1 MSRTVRRP
9 RSAGFRAVGALT
21 ALALCAGGAAVT
33 ASAAAG
39 RTAPAATT
47 QPGADPEDGV
57 VDGLVHRFPL
67 DETSGTSLANTGS
80 SGEAATL
87 VNAEKADLTGDGV
100 RFNPESYETALEG
113 AYVELPDDITAG
125 MDELT
130 VDYDV
135 WVDPANVGNHQ
146 IFGFGSKSGSCDVA
160 TGAQGSI
167 WASNTAPRP
176 GSRFRV
182 VVGTRSLM
190 QNGGRLTEGAWKH
203 VTYTQARNA
212 DGATWTGTVY
222 VDGVQYAQ
230 AADLTTPPSV
240 NAAGTSCNYLARSQ
254 NPADYSFRGT
264 LADFR
269 VYDRAVTTD
278 EVADLA
284 EETVVEGARDDAA
297 AIDLGTVDEIV
308 REIVLPEVGSVAGS
322 AITWTS
328 SDPAV
333 VDVYTPPATAPKV
346 PVTGRITRPAQ
357 GQPDATATL
366 TATVRKGAD
375 EVVVREITVTVAAEF
390 DDAEA
395 VVRDAS
401 ELELYATDD
410 VRGNIDLPAEG
421 DSGSTITWES
431 TTDLVSATGEVDRPA
446 YGRADV
452 EATLTATISR
462 GAETQIK
469 EFAVTIRS
477 LPRVE
482 EYERYF
488 LGYFKGENLADGEQ
502 IMFATSNGNT
512 ALDWTGLTGGQPSL
526 ISQLGDQGLRDP
538 HIVRSPDGDT
548 YYMIATD
555 LNWYDQGG
563 YNINDTQYIEVFE
576 SNDLVNWTPQR
587 HVKVAPDDAGNAF
600 APESLWVEEIGAYVV
615 FWAQSLWDDPVNRTG
630 QGNAQMWASTT
641 RDFQTF
647 TEAEV
652 WQDPA
657 PLSRIDTTA
666 IKVGDQYYRFTK
678 NEAGNAGS
686 DLFSEKNEDFLES
699 DIDAWTLI
707 APALGRTTWQAN
719 AGYEGP
725 VVFEANPGD
734 TACPDQ
740 FYLWGDRYTNGGG
753 YQAACSEDI
762 EAVTWDPKT
771 ITMTNAGVPRPRH
784 GTVIPITLR
793 EWNDVRGIPN
803 SDVATTT
810 ELEVSRTVEEG
821 DTATVTAVVEAAD
834 TFETGGQVRFSAG
847 AWSETV
853 YLDADG
859 VATAELPGDL
869 PAGKRTVSAEYLG
882 FGILEASSDSAP
894 VTVEGALGSSVVT
907 EIRCLG
913 SRDAVLTVRVAND
926 EAVRMQ
932 VSITTPFGSKTLP
945 AVAAGGYAL
954 QPFRT
959 GTPAVPVGS
968 TTVELSA
975 VVAGETVT
983 STVQVDHP
991 ETRCGR

>member
-1 MSRTVRRP
+1 M
-9 RSAGFRAVGALT
+9 GALT
-21 ALALCAGGAAVT
+21 ALAVCAGGAAVT

-39 RTAPAATT
+39 RAAPVSST
-47 QPGADPEDGV
+47 QPGAAPEDGV
-57 VDGLVHRFPL
+57 VGGLVHRFPL
-67 DETSGTSLANTGS
+67 DETSGTTLANTGS
-80 SGEAATL
+80 SGEEATL
-87 VNAEKADLTGDGV
+87 VNADKAELTGDGV

-113 AYVELPDDITAG
+113 AYVDLPDDITAG
-125 MDELT
+125 MTEVT

-146 IFGFGSKSGSCDVA
+146 IFGFGSKSGSCDVNA
-160 TGAQGSI
+160 GGQGAL

-182 VVGTRSLM
+182 VVGNRSLM

-212 DGATWTGTVY
+212 GGTTWTGTVF

-230 AADLTTPPSV
+230 ATDLTTPPSV

-269 VYDRAVTTD
+269 VYDRAVSTE
-278 EVADLA
+278 EVLALA

-308 REIVLPEVGSVAGS
+308 RDIVLPEVGSVAGS

-328 SDPAV
+328 SDPSV

-357 GQPDATATL
+357 GEPDATATL
-366 TATVRKGAD
+366 TATVRKGVD
-375 EVVVREITVTVAAEF
+375 EVVVREIVVTVAAEF

-395 VVRDAS
+395 VVRDTS
-401 ELELYATDD
+401 ELELYSTDD
-410 VRGNIDLPAEG
+410 VRGNIDLPAQG

-431 TTDLVSATGEVDRPA
+431 TTDLVSETGEVTRPA

-452 EATLTATISR
+452 EATLTATLTR
-462 GAETQIK
+462 GAESQTK
-469 EFAVTIRS
+469 EFEVTIRS
-477 LPRVE
+477 MPRVE

-526 ISQLGDQGLRDP
+526 ISQQGDQGLRDP

-600 APESLWVEEIGAYVV
+600 APESLWVDEIGAYAV

-630 QGNAQMWASTT
+630 QGNAQMWISTT

-647 TEAEV
+647 TEAKV

-657 PLSRIDTTA
+657 PLSRIDTTG

-699 DIDAWTLI
+699 DIDAWELV
-707 APALGRTTWQAN
+707 APALGRTTWQPD

-784 GTVIPITLR
+784 GTVIPITVR

-810 ELEVSRTVEEG
+810 ELEVPGTAEEG
-821 DTATVTAVVEAAD
+821 EGVTVTAVVEAAD

-847 AWSETV
+847 AWTETV
-853 YLDADG
+853 YLDGDG
-859 VATAELPGDL
+859 VATAQLPDDL
-869 PAGKRTVSAEYLG
+869 PAGERTVTAEFLG
-882 FGILEASSDSAP
+882 FGILEPSSDRADLDVLP
-894 VTVEGALGSSVVT
+894 ALDATVTTQV
-907 EIRCLG
+907 RCLG
-913 SRDAVLTVRVAND
+913 GRGSVFTVRVAND
-926 EAVRMQ
+926 DDVRVDAV
-932 VSITTPFGSKTLP
+932 VTTPFGSVTMP
-945 AVAAGGYAL
+945 AVAAGGYGL
-954 QPFRT
+954 HPFRT
-959 GTPAVPVGS
+959 GATVVPAGS
-968 TTVELSA
+968 STVELTATVS
-975 VVAGETVT
+975 GEAVT
-983 STVQVDHP
+983 STIQVDHP
-991 ETRCGR
+991 ETRCVG

>member
-1 MSRTVRRP
+1 MGTVT
-9 RSAGFRAVGALT
+9 V
-21 ALALCAGGAAVT
+21 LALCAAGAATSAT
-33 ASAAAG
+33 AATGLAAP
-39 RTAPAATT
+39 PAAVNDSV
-47 QPGADPEDGV
+47 ADPGDEV
-57 VDGLVHRFPL
+57 QEGLVHRFLL
-67 DETSGTSLANTGS
+67 DETSGTTLANTGS
-80 SGEAATL
+80 ARTPATL
-87 VNAEKADLTGDGV
+87 VNPDKAELTGDGV
-100 RFNPESYETALEG
+100 RFNPDSYETALEG
-113 AYVELPDDITAG
+113 AYVDLPDNITAG
-125 MDELT
+125 MTNLT

-146 IFGFGSKSGSCDVA
+146 IFGFGSKSGSCDLA

-182 VVGTRSLM
+182 VVGNRSLM
-190 QNGGRLTEGAWKH
+190 QNGGRLLEGAWKH
-203 VTYTQARNA
+203 VTYTQALNA
-212 DGATWTGTVY
+212 DSTTWTGTVY

-240 NAAGTSCNYLARSQ
+240 NVAGTSCNFLARSQ
-254 NPADYSFRGT
+254 NPTDYSFRGT

-278 EVADLA
+278 EVAALA
-284 EETVVEGARDDAA
+284 EATVVEGAAADAA

-308 REIVLPEVGSVAGS
+308 RDIVLPELGSVAGS

-328 SDPAV
+328 SDPSV

-346 PVTGRITRPAQ
+346 AVTGRITRPAQ

-375 EVVVREITVTVAAEF
+375 EVVVREIVVTVAAEF

-395 VVRDAS
+395 VVRDTS

-410 VRGNIDLPAEG
+410 VRGNIDLPAVG
-421 DSGSTITWES
+421 GSGSTITWES
-431 TTDLVSATGEVDRPA
+431 TSERVTPTGEVTRPA
-446 YGRADV
+446 YGLPD
-452 EATLTATISR
+452 EQATLTATITR
-462 GAETQIK
+462 GAQTETK
-469 EFAVTIRS
+469 TFDVTLRS

-502 IMFATSNGNT
+502 IMFATSNGNN
-512 ALDWTGLTGGQPSL
+512 ALEWTGLTGGQPSL

-563 YNINDTQYIEVFE
+563 YDINDTQYIEVFE
-576 SNDLVNWTPQR
+576 SNDLVSWTPQR

-615 FWAQSLWDDPVNRTG
+615 FWAQSLWDDPINRTG

-647 TEAEV
+647 TEAKV

-686 DLFSEKNEDFLES
+686 DLFSEKNADFLES
-699 DIDAWTLI
+699 DVDAWTPI
-707 APALGRTTWQAN
+707 APALGRTTWQAD

-734 TACPDQ
+734 TVCPDQ

-753 YQAACSEDI
+753 YQAACSPDI
-762 EAVTWDPKT
+762 EATTWDPKI

-810 ELEVSRTVEEG
+810 ELQVSGTIEEG

-847 AWSETV
+847 SWSETA
-853 YLDADG
+853 YLDGDG
-859 VATAELPGDL
+859 TATVELAGDL
-869 PAGKRTVSAEYLG
+869 PAGSRTVTAEYLG
-882 FGILEASSDSAP
+882 FGILEASSDNAVVQVDP
-894 VTVEGALGSSVVT
+894 ALGSTVVT
-907 EIRCLG
+907 EVRCIG
-913 SRDAVLTVRVAND
+913 TRDAVLTVRVANN
-926 EAVRMQ
+926 EGVRMD
-932 VSITTPFGSKTLP
+932 VTITTPFGSKTLP

-954 QPFRT
+954 HPFR
-959 GTPAVPVGS
+959 VGS
-968 TTVELSA
+968 ATVPAGSVTVELSA
-975 VVAGETVT
+975 TMAGEAVS

-991 ETRCGR
+991 GTRCGRR